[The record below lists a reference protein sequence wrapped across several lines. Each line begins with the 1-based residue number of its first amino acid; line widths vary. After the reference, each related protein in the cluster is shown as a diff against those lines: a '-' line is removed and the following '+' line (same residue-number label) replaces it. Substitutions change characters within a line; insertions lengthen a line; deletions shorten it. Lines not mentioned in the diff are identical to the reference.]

1 MSDSRKRG
9 TQSGKRFRPTHTTL
23 RTTPRLARVRRRLL
37 GPALAGWLL
46 WKLVGPEVPPRF
58 EGTQQRPADIPGH
71 TVTVG
76 RQEFFVRELGDP
88 DAPPLVL
95 LHGWL
100 YDSFATWHRV
110 APDLATTH
118 RVVMPDLRNHG
129 KSDRIRTRFD
139 IHDAADEVA
148 QVLDTLDI
156 AGAPVVGYSM
166 GGMIAQELTLRHPGI
181 MSRLVLAATAA
192 APVQRPRW
200 LTVPAMVGARAL
212 SRVDRTLIAR
222 ATHRYLMMTE
232 AFPAENGEWLW
243 QMLLDRD
250 VDLYYETGFAILRFD
265 ATERVR
271 RIDIPVCSIIPTRDQ
286 LIPPEYQ
293 RRTAQIIGADI
304 VEIDGARHEA
314 VLTHSAE
321 IAKVIAEFVAG

>member
-1 MSDSRKRG
+1 M
-9 TQSGKRFRPTHTTL
+9 
-23 RTTPRLARVRRRLL
+23 RRRLL
-37 GPALAGWLL
+37 GSALAGWLL
-46 WKLVGPEVPPRF
+46 WKLVGSDVSPRF
-58 EGTQQRPADIPGH
+58 EGTQRRPADIPGR

-110 APDLATTH
+110 APDLASTH

-129 KSDRIRTRFD
+129 KSDRIRTRFE

-148 QVLDTLDI
+148 RILEALGI
-156 AGAPVVGYSM
+156 ADAPVVGYSM

-181 MSRLVLAATAA
+181 TSRLVLAATAA

-200 LTVPAMVGARAL
+200 LTVSAMVGARAL
-212 SRVDRTLIAR
+212 SRVDRTLIPR
-222 ATHRYLMMTE
+222 ASHRYLMMTE
-232 AFPAENGEWLW
+232 TFPAENAEWLW

-250 VDLYYETGFAILRFD
+250 VDLHYEGGFAIVRFD
-265 ATERVR
+265 ATERIR
-271 RIDIPVCSIIPTRDQ
+271 RIDVPVRSIIPTRDQ

-293 RRTAQIIGADI
+293 RETARIIGADI

-321 IAKVIAEFVAG
+321 IAKAITEFVSG

>member
-1 MSDSRKRG
+1 MRRG
-9 TQSGKRFRPTHTTL
+9 
-23 RTTPRLARVRRRLL
+23 LL
-37 GPALAGWLL
+37 GSAFAGWLL
-46 WKLVGPEVPPRF
+46 WKLVGPEVTPRF
-58 EGTQQRPADIPGH
+58 EGTQRRPADIPGR

-88 DAPPLVL
+88 DAPPLIL

-129 KSDRIRTRFD
+129 KSDRIRSRFE
-139 IHDAADEVA
+139 IYDAADEVA
-148 QVLDTLDI
+148 RVLDALGV

-166 GGMIAQELTLRHPGI
+166 GGMIAQELALRHPGVAN
-181 MSRLVLAATAA
+181 SLVLAATAA

-200 LTVPAMVGARAL
+200 LTVSGMIGGRAL
-212 SRVDRTLIAR
+212 SRIDRTLLPRIAY
-222 ATHRYLMMTE
+222 RYLMMTDV
-232 AFPAENGEWLW
+232 FPPEEGEWLW
-243 QMLLDRD
+243 QTLLDRD
-250 VDLYYETGFAILRFD
+250 TDLYYESGFAILRFD
-265 ATERVR
+265 VRDRVR
-271 RIDIPVCSIIPTRDQ
+271 RLDIPVGSIIPTRDQ
-286 LIPPEYQ
+286 LIPPEQQ
-293 RRTAQIIGADI
+293 RETARIIGAEV

-321 IAKVIAEFVAG
+321 VAKAIAEFVSQQPG